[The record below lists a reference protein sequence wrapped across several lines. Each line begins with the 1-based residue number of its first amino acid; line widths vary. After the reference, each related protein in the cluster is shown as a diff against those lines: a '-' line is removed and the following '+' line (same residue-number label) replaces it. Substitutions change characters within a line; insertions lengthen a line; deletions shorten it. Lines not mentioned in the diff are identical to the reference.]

1 MHELHYSC
9 SSLWHQMTACGQ
21 VTIMTRR
28 DTGTGRG
35 HGHVN
40 TLMSATIMHSL
51 CMGICTSYFD
61 YIAIGRLINENLLVD
76 WRFQLRKWQL
86 KAMRQCK
93 DEVII
98 FRLDKL
104 CHVRACHLSQCHTV
118 TPSLSR
124 SHSQHEDSE
133 QWSVLNTNIRSSLFS
148 LHAWVIGIYLHSA
161 EFCSPHVSRV
171 TWPSAAR
178 GCTQCCVVLTHLSPY
193 QQPAR
198 GTSHLSDTSHRHCK
212 YLDPDSI
219 Y

>member
-1 MHELHYSC
+1 MYDPIISHKPDK
-9 SSLWHQMTACGQ
+9 WK
-21 VTIMTRR
+21 
-28 DTGTGRG
+28 
-35 HGHVN
+35 
-40 TLMSATIMHSL
+40 
-51 CMGICTSYFD
+51 
-61 YIAIGRLINENLLVD
+61 LVD

-86 KAMRQCK
+86 KAMKQCK

-104 CHVRACHLSQCHTV
+104 CHVRACHLSQCHPRHTV

-133 QWSVLNTNIRSSLFS
+133 QWSVLNSNIRSSLFS
-148 LHAWVIGIYLHSA
+148 LHAWVIGIYLRSA

-171 TWPSAAR
+171 TWPRRRVPALN
-178 GCTQCCVVLTHLSPY
+178 VVLSSPICHLISSQHVP
-193 QQPAR
+193 
-198 GTSHLSDTSHRHCK
+198 DTSDRHCK